1 MKSRREELRGQN
13 SKICIKRMMSSEQNC
28 EEKGDAEDSK
38 DKKGFFFFSRDN
50 VYVCILEL

>member
-38 DKKGFFFFSRDN
+38 DKKGFFFFQGIMCMFVS
-50 VYVCILEL
+50 